1 MVLCAERLNYDEVK
15 RMKKLILALASLGVV
30 SVLVSL
36 VPDIRRYL
44 RIRSM

>member
-1 MVLCAERLNYDEVK
+1 
-15 RMKKLILALASLGVV
+15 MKKLILAMASLGMI

-44 RIRSM
+44 KMRSM

>member
-1 MVLCAERLNYDEVK
+1 MLWAEQSKQDEVK
-15 RMKKLILALASLGVV
+15 RMKKLILAMASLGMI
-30 SVLVSL
+30 SMLISL